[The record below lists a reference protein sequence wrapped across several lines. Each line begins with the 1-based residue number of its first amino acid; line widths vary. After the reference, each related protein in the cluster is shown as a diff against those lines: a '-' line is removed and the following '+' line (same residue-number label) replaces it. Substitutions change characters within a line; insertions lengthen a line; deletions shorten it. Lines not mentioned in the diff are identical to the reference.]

1 MKLHGGN
8 HLRTVN
14 QGSPI
19 QKLLPGILNFC
30 FYCAVKEQFHPAV
43 AGWFEQTLGSPTQIQ
58 NLAWPVLRKGNHALI
73 SAPTGSGK
81 TLAAFLSI
89 LDELVCLSQSD
100 ELPQESRVLYIS
112 PLKALSNDIEKN
124 LNVPLAGIC
133 ERLEQSGGT
142 APRIDIMVRTGDTNS
157 SQRARMLRIRP
168 QIIVTTPESLYVL
181 LTSESGRNLLST
193 IRTVIVD
200 EIHAIVGSRRGS
212 HLALSLE
219 RLEHLVGRRIQRIG
233 LSATVKPL
241 ELVAEFLCPDPGDPC
256 IILDEGHTRQTDV
269 KMMLPELPL
278 GAVMTQEAWGQIHR
292 QLVDQIQSHNTCL
305 IFVNNRRLCERLA
318 RHLSELLGQERV
330 GAHHGS
336 LSRVQRLKA
345 ENALKAGELKVMVS
359 TASLELGIDIG
370 SIDLVVQIS
379 SPRSIHTFLQRIGR
393 SEHRRDGISKAI
405 LIPLTRD
412 DLVECTALLRAMYAG
427 KLEAIAIPNKP
438 LDILAQQI
446 VAEISC
452 REYERSE
459 LLALIQRSYPYKCI
473 TDAEFEQI
481 LDMLQEGYSLRFGKR
496 ARYIFYDRMQGII
509 QPRRIARLSAITN
522 GGAIAENF
530 EYEVILEGDQVF
542 LGTVHEDFAIESLA
556 GDVFQ
561 LGNQFW
567 RILRIS
573 VGKVF
578 VAPAPNST
586 PSMPFWVAEAP
597 GRTDELSRAVS
608 DLREMA
614 NLELASGR
622 YAPTLVRETGITE
635 YGALQLA
642 EYFQETKGLLGHVPS
657 MDRIIIERFFDE
669 AEDCH
674 IVIHSPYGTRIN
686 RAWGLALRKRFCR
699 KFNFELQAA
708 ATDDAILFSLSHTHS
723 FALPEVFSYLK
734 KASAE
739 RILVQ
744 ALLDAP
750 MFEIRWRWNASR
762 ALAILRMYGGKRIVP
777 QIQKSQAQDLIALV
791 FPDQI
796 ACAENLSGERQ
807 VPDHPLVNQTIH
819 DCLHEAMDVR
829 GWEAVLSR
837 IESQEIQITSVDTPA
852 ASALSHEILNARPYA
867 FLDDAPLEERRTR
880 AVRTD
885 VRPMTPEEIPDD
897 LVDQVRRA
905 SLPEPRDEAE
915 LYDALTAFGILPI
928 KEAQLLN
935 SCGALD
941 SIIESGRVRV
951 TEPGFLLSGDRLQ
964 HVALIFPEW
973 LIDVPVRIQ
982 NPTLTQAQALDEVV
996 LGHMELI
1003 GPLEAAELQ
1012 KRIPVSIAQIK
1023 ESFLRLELAGTIFV
1037 MPGKDGVYCE
1047 RAFWSRMRN
1056 FSRIQKPAEATPQDY
1071 MNFLFTWQHLTQD
1084 SKMQGLDAVETI
1096 ARQLQGFAMPAE
1108 SWQQV
1113 FKSRITDFVPSAL
1126 DQVFLTGK
1134 FLWWRHVKPGE
1145 APRRTV
1151 TRNVPIMILSREMLP
1166 LVSATS
1172 NVKFS
1177 HYAET
1182 VREYLQLYGAS
1193 FLPEIESG
1201 VKLFPEQIQFGLK
1214 ELIAAG
1220 QITSDSLLAL
1230 NYLFR
1235 KRHPG
1240 SRQRGFRPEY
1250 PTGRWSLIRSQK
1262 APDDDTADLMI
1273 ARLFLRR
1280 YGIVF
1285 RYIAE
1290 REQLNRPWLSL
1301 VRVLRR
1307 LEMQGE
1313 VRSGRFIKEV
1323 WGEQFALPE
1332 ALGLL
1337 DRARTDASST
1347 DIQLPTYDP
1356 LNLAG
1361 VLFDGNRIAANRK
1374 SLVRY
1379 QSGRIVAA
1387 S

>member
-1 MKLHGGN
+1 MKG
-8 HLRTVN
+8 
-14 QGSPI
+14 
-19 QKLLPGILNFC
+19 
-30 FYCAVKEQFHPAV
+30 QFHPAV
-43 AGWFEQTLGSPTQIQ
+43 AGWFEQTLGSPTEIQ
-58 NLAWPVLRKGNHALI
+58 KLAWPVLRSGSHALI

-89 LDELVCLSQSD
+89 VDELVQLSQKSQ
-100 ELPQESRVLYIS
+100 LPSESLILYIS

-124 LNVPLAGIC
+124 LKLPLEGISN
-133 ERLEQSGGT
+133 RLEATGGVS
-142 APRIDIMVRTGDTNS
+142 PKIDIMVRTGDTNS
-157 SQRARMLRIRP
+157 SQRAKMLRLRP

-200 EIHAIVGSRRGS
+200 EIHAVVGSRRGS

-241 ELVAEFLCPDPGDPC
+241 QLVAKYLCPDPADQC
-256 IILDEGHTRQTDV
+256 QILDEGHTRKTDV

-278 GAVMTQEAWGQIHR
+278 GAVMTQDAWAQIHK
-292 QLVDQIQSHNTCL
+292 QIVEQIHSHNTCL

-318 RHLSELLGQERV
+318 RHLSEIMGQDKV

-336 LSRVQRLKA
+336 LSRTQRLKA
-345 ENALKAGELKVMVS
+345 ENALKAGELKVMVA

-370 SIDLVVQIS
+370 SIDLVIQIS

-393 SEHRRDGISKAI
+393 SEHRKDGISKAI

-427 KLEAIAIPNKP
+427 KLEEVSIPEKP

-452 REYERSE
+452 REYNRAE
-459 LLALIQRSYPYKCI
+459 LLLLIRRSFPYRNI

-481 LDMLQEGYSLRFGKR
+481 LEMLQDGYSLRFGKR
-496 ARYIFYDRMQGII
+496 ARYIFYDRMQQII

-530 EYEVILEGDQVF
+530 EYEVILEGEQAF

-608 DLREMA
+608 DLRRAA
-614 NLELASGR
+614 NAELSSGR
-622 YAPTLVRETGITE
+622 YAENLVRETGIPE
-635 YGALQLA
+635 FAALQLV
-642 EYFQETKGLLGHVPS
+642 EYFHETTGLLGHVPH
-657 MDRIIIERFFDE
+657 MEHLVIERFFDE
-669 AEDCH
+669 AQDCH

-723 FALPEVFSYLK
+723 FALPDVFTYLK

-762 ALAILRMYGGKRIVP
+762 SLAILRMYGGKRIVP
-777 QIQKSQAQDLIALV
+777 QIQKSQAQDLVALI

-796 ACAENLSGERQ
+796 ACAENISGERQ

-829 GWEAVLSR
+829 GWEAVLER
-837 IESQEIQITSVDTPA
+837 IESEQIQIRSVDTPE

-885 VRPMTPEEIPDD
+885 IRAMTPDETPHD
-897 LVDQVRRA
+897 LAEQVREA
-905 SLPEPRDEAE
+905 SMPQPRDLAE
-915 LYDALTAFGILPI
+915 YYDTITAFGILPVS
-928 KEAQLLN
+928 EAQKLDTSDWLKSLIN
-935 SCGALD
+935 TGRALTA
-941 SIIESGRVRV
+941 I
-951 TEPGFLLSGDRLQ
+951 PGFIISGDRVHHLS
-964 HVALIFPEW
+964 LMFPER
-973 LIDVPVRIQ
+973 LIDVPENLRKAGQ
-982 NPTLTQAQALDEVV
+982 TQTEALDEIV

-1003 GPLEAAELQ
+1003 GPTDAREMQE
-1012 KRIPVSIAQIK
+1012 RIAVSESLIR
-1023 ESFLRLELAGTIFV
+1023 ESFNRLELAGSIFRI
-1037 MPGKDGVYCE
+1037 PGQEGTYCE

-1056 FSRIQKPAEATPQDY
+1056 FSRIQKPAEASPQDF
-1071 MNFLFTWQHLTQD
+1071 MKFLFAWQHLAPESQLQGGD
-1084 SKMQGLDAVETI
+1084 SVAAI
-1096 ARQLQGFAMPAE
+1096 ANQLQGFAMPAE
-1108 SWQQV
+1108 SWHQV
-1113 FKSRITDFVPSAL
+1113 FKARITDFTPHAL
-1126 DQVFLTGK
+1126 DQEFLTGR
-1134 FLWWRHVKPGE
+1134 FLWWRQVKSGDIQ
-1145 APRRTV
+1145 RRTI
-1151 TRNVPIMILSREMLP
+1151 TRNVPIMILSRELLS
-1166 LVSATS
+1166 LVSLPTHQT
-1172 NVKFS
+1172 NFS
-1177 HYAET
+1177 HYAQT
-1182 VREYLQLYGAS
+1182 VREYLQSCGAS

-1201 VKLFPEQIQFGLK
+1201 VKLFPEQVQFGLK

-1220 QITSDSLLAL
+1220 LITSDSLTAL
-1230 NYLFR
+1230 SYLFR
-1235 KRHPG
+1235 KRHTG
-1240 SRQRGFRPEY
+1240 RYRSARHEY
-1250 PTGRWSLIRSQK
+1250 PTGRWSLIRS
-1262 APDDDTADLMI
+1262 APLPDDETADLMI

-1280 YGIVF
+1280 YGIIF
-1285 RYIAE
+1285 RFIAE
-1290 REQLNRPWLSL
+1290 RESLNRPWLSL
-1301 VRVLRR
+1301 VRILRR

-1337 DRARTDASST
+1337 DRVRSQVNPLEIELQA
-1347 DIQLPTYDP
+1347 YDP

-1361 VLFDGNRIAANRK
+1361 VLFGGKRIPARRK
-1374 SLVRY
+1374 SQVRY
-1379 QSGRIVAA
+1379 ESGKIVAA